1 MVNLKIVL
9 GEDRVRISVFIWLQ
23 TERTNIGGQRK
34 QGQEDRETSG
44 SQERKRKKQFLDF
57 KSAAISAQTC
67 TISLSSFLF
76 QLLRIKVQTPNH
88 STWDLSWTSFISLDR
103 LLYHLKLFSWE
114 SWKQI
119 PSTVHFRPLPLNLT
133 SYICLYFFLVSMNCL
148 ELHFLLLSNALL
160 LLSLANANLCAKSQ
174 HHRME
179 IISMT
184 RSSILLCTSMIYST
198 VMHLSLIV
206 TRSRLW
212 AHLQS
217 RLIYFRISCI
227 SFVSTV

>member
-1 MVNLKIVL
+1 M
-9 GEDRVRISVFIWLQ
+9 RP
-23 TERTNIGGQRK
+23 
-34 QGQEDRETSG
+34 
-44 SQERKRKKQFLDF
+44 FLD
-57 KSAAISAQTC
+57 
-67 TISLSSFLF
+67 LPSFPWIGF
-76 QLLRIKVQTPNH
+76 
-88 STWDLSWTSFISLDR
+88 F
-103 LLYHLKLFSWE
+103 YHLKLFSWE

-119 PSTVHFRPLPLNLT
+119 PSTVHFRPLP
-133 SYICLYFFLVSMNCL
+133 SQSDQLYLSIFFFSQH
-148 ELHFLLLSNALL
+148 ELFGIALPVILSNALL
-160 LLSLANANLCAKSQ
+160 LLCLANANLCAKSQ